1 MTTHTT
7 IQPTVTQRAAL
18 LSTLRQ
24 LIARH
29 PATAFLI
36 MAFVLAWT
44 SLLPLLLSQQ
54 GFGLLP
60 VTLPVTLFN
69 SLACFV
75 GLALPAFLVMAA
87 TEGCAGTQDLLR
99 RSLRWRVGLHWYLI
113 ALLGMLVAVIIAALP
128 FVGLAPLALV
138 AQKGATLFTVFLPGI
153 LVPLLTIN
161 WPEEIA
167 WTGFLQ
173 ARWQER
179 HGPVWASMMVA
190 PFFALIHLPSYFVV
204 GWLSDEPITLTQV
217 PTIFLLIGLTALFG
231 VFFRL
236 LIMWLYNGTGGSL
249 LLVGLFHS
257 AFNML
262 TGQQITPVF
271 IPGLEAAWLN
281 LLVWGAAA
289 VVALLITL
297 LTKGRLAYRPV
308 GCGRCGFHTAQSG
321 YNQNRAV

>member
-7 IQPTVTQRAAL
+7 IQPTVAQRVAP
-18 LSTLRQ
+18 LSTSRQ

-29 PATAFLI
+29 PVTAFLI
-36 MAFVLAWT
+36 LAFAFAWT

-60 VTLPVTLFN
+60 ITLPITLFN

-75 GLALPAFLVMAA
+75 GLALPAFLVVAA
-87 TEGCAGTQDLLR
+87 TDGRAGVQELLR
-99 RSLRWRVGLHWYLI
+99 RSLRWRVDLHWYLI
-113 ALLGMLVAVIIAALP
+113 ALLGMLGAVIIAALP
-128 FVGLAPLALV
+128 LVGLAPLALV
-138 AQKGATLFTVFLPGI
+138 TQKGALLFTSFLPGI
-153 LVPLLTIN
+153 LVPFLTIN

-179 HGPVWASMMVA
+179 HGPVWASLMVA
-190 PFFALIHLPSYFVV
+190 PFFALIHLPTYFVV

-217 PTIFLLIGLTALFG
+217 LTILLLIGLTALFG
-231 VFFRL
+231 AFFRL

-262 TGQQITPVF
+262 TGQQIMPVF
-271 IPGLEAAWLN
+271 IPNLEAAWLN
-281 LLVWGAAA
+281 LLVWGATA
-289 VVALLITL
+289 VVALLLTL
-297 LTKGRLAYRPV
+297 LTKGRLASRP
-308 GCGRCGFHTAQSG
+308 TST
-321 YNQNRAV
+321 